1 MPNSNSIEH
10 SGLKEVDSKEN
21 CLADK
26 HVKDEMMLEEYMPET
41 SFKNSSLS
49 EELLE
54 CLESSIKGSTMP
66 LPQDADHRDIDIKN
80 CPEGVAQDI
89 TEQFESPVKA
99 VTHKSQ
105 LSQSKSPGLCSL
117 AAQTQTPSKAVANT
131 SIDSLVDAAELDNL
145 LDGVEWSP
153 MITCPDNLHSSR

>member
-10 SGLKEVDSKEN
+10 SGLKGVDSKEN

-66 LPQDADHRDIDIKN
+66 LPQDTDHRDIDFKN